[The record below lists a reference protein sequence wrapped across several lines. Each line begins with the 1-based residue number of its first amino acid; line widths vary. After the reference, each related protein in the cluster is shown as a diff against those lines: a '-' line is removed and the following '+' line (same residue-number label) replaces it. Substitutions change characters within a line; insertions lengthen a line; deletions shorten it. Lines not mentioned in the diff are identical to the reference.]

1 MKDFLITRVK
11 FLIKFFLLFLI
22 GFPLAILIRII
33 YPLVHIRIG
42 VIPSERIGHFAD
54 DSMHFLCQKDL
65 VLSRRSLDIFF
76 LEGPPCNIFLLKL
89 IKRELKVYRFVEFI
103 YQANL
108 YLPKHTLFY
117 NPNLLETHRSRDI
130 PGLRVKSKKV
140 FPFLIAEDEAGELFL
155 TSMGCKN
162 TKKFVCLN
170 IRDSLYLEEKFPDTD
185 FSYHNYRDSDCQT
198 YELAVKEL
206 IARGYF
212 VIRMGAKVRDKLIID
227 SDQFLDYPFCESSS
241 DFLDVWLMANCTF
254 CISTSSGLDSIS
266 NIYRRPV
273 AYVNALPIGDF
284 NSSNPKTIWMPKTIV
299 NSKNKPLSLQELI
312 EKKLISFHTNAK
324 LQKYNLRVI
333 DNSSEEICEVV
344 SELEEKI
351 VGSWNASKNITKKRK
366 WVEGLLLSSWKEFP
380 LYHHETAFQKKS
392 FGHFS
397 ELFLKKIF

>member
-1 MKDFLITRVK
+1 MTK
-11 FLIKFFLLFLI
+11 FLAIDYGLLRTGLSISDSDKIFA
-22 GFPLAILIRII
+22 FPLQTMETNKLINHLTTLIENENISRII
-33 YPLVHIRIG
+33 IG
-42 VIPSERIGHFAD
+42 QPKRFSGQDSEI
-54 DSMHFLCQKDL
+54 
-65 VLSRRSLDIFF
+65 
-76 LEGPPCNIFLLKL
+76 
-89 IKRELKVYRFVEFI
+89 
-103 YQANL
+103 
-108 YLPKHTLFY
+108 
-117 NPNLLETHRSRDI
+117 
-130 PGLRVKSKKV
+130 
-140 FPFLIAEDEAGELFL
+140 
-155 TSMGCKN
+155 
-162 TKKFVCLN
+162 
-170 IRDSLYLEEKFPDTD
+170 
-185 FSYHNYRDSDCQT
+185 
-198 YELAVKEL
+198 
-206 IARGYF
+206 
-212 VIRMGAKVRDKLIID
+212 
-227 SDQFLDYPFCESSS
+227 ESSILK
-241 DFLDVWLMANCTF
+241 F
-254 CISTSSGLDSIS
+254 IDSIS

-397 ELFLKKIF
+397 ELFFKKIF